1 MIEEYNVTLSKH
13 LKVVAGWWKQLVLW
27 LGKFFLNRKQ
37 QGRLPLPIAMGL
49 KEHPDKYFQHV
60 DRHCVGEEKGTVLD
74 VLQIQKT
81 FFKKFDCAS
90 S

>member
-1 MIEEYNVTLSKH
+1 M
-13 LKVVAGWWKQLVLW
+13 
-27 LGKFFLNRKQ
+27 
-37 QGRLPLPIAMGL
+37 PIATEL

-60 DRHCVGEEKGTVLD
+60 DRHCVGEEKGTILD